1 MRWTFR
7 KLRAGVKQK
16 PQCQRLHKCSAEL
29 RLVAQMFLQKQGDF
43 GSCSN
48 HFVGHLC
55 ETGADRFP
63 SSDMCLCFF
72 YLIQFLARQLH
83 VICWS
88 VFLLEIKPGVER
100 LLTVLV
106 KQVFWPTH
114 IDLERISCAL
124 KLSCAPYTLFS
135 RTIKTTGGD
144 RWSES
149 SGYNAS
155 WLQAID
161 TPSRHQHSLM
171 PVSVTSQRH

>member
-1 MRWTFR
+1 M
-7 KLRAGVKQK
+7 Q
-16 PQCQRLHKCSAEL
+16 

-43 GSCSN
+43 GSVCSN

-63 SSDMCLCFF
+63 SSDMCLCFSVSFF
-72 YLIQFLARQLH
+72 YLLQLFARQLY
-83 VICWS
+83 VMCWS
-88 VFLLEIKPGVER
+88 VFLLEIKPGAER

-106 KQVFWPTH
+106 KQVLWPTH
-114 IDLERISCAL
+114 TDLEWISCAL
-124 KLSCAPYTLFS
+124 KVSCAPYTLFS

-155 WLQAID
+155 WLQAKY